1 MPLSCEQAF
10 FHILVFLQV
19 GNIAVSIN
27 GMEKSVSCQSG
38 RLRTWYLALPPL
50 PTRLFWSMGKGCSC
64 VSIRYGAAVLSGNIF
79 LGVQDLHYCRD
90 TGCAAPWESG
100 TGFPCQGGLSNNPL
114 SVQVI
119 LRGIRRGKKFLD
131 NRKNPV
137 FPFNGWSYSYV

>member
-90 TGCAAPWESG
+90 TGCASSMRKRDRISLSG
-100 TGFPCQGGLSNNPL
+100 RTLQ
-114 SVQVI
+114 
-119 LRGIRRGKKFLD
+119 
-131 NRKNPV
+131 
-137 FPFNGWSYSYV
+137 

>member
-1 MPLSCEQAF
+1 MNVVFGIAALA
-10 FHILVFLQV
+10 HAIILEHGQGLFLRFYPV
-19 GNIAVSIN
+19 RGCRSFR
-27 GMEKSVSCQSG
+27 KYFPWRSG
-38 RLRTWYLALPPL
+38 FYTVAGIPDAP
-50 PTRLFWSMGKGCSC
+50 
-64 VSIRYGAAVLSGNIF
+64 
-79 LGVQDLHYCRD
+79 
-90 TGCAAPWESG
+90 APWESG